1 MKLRGIKMYFKL
13 FQIGGSIIAWPN
25 VCRERRLF
33 SPRRRSSPSRPPVH
47 RSRWRFSRPPPPVVR
62 SNTSTLV
69 CEGNGQCVCGE
80 CDCFPIGPD
89 SGAANAQ
96 RYSGAYCQCNDYSC
110 DYFDNQLCGGAL
122 SRDESERPSV
132 RIEGGGFFGLP
143 VVGFRVGA
151 IWKKIHTKN
160 STRPWGGGGRGGSS
174 SVYQLL
180 IFM

>member
-47 RSRWRFSRPPPPVVR
+47 RSRWRFSRPPPLSGATRARWCARATGSACAASATASR
-62 SNTSTLV
+62 SGRTAARPTRSATAAPTASATTTRATTSTT
-69 CEGNGQCVCGE
+69 
-80 CDCFPIGPD
+80 
-89 SGAANAQ
+89 
-96 RYSGAYCQCNDYSC
+96 SC
-110 DYFDNQLCGGAL
+110 AEVRCRAT
-122 SRDESERPSV
+122 SPSV
-132 RIEGGGFFGLP
+132 RREGGGFFGLP

-151 IWKKIHTKN
+151 IWKKIHIQN
-160 STRPWGGGGRGGSS
+160 STRPWGGEGGGGGGGGSS